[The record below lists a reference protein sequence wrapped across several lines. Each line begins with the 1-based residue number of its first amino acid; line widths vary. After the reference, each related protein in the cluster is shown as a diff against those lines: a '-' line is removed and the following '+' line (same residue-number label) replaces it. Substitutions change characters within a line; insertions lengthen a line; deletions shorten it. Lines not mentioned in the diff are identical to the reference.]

1 VVGEHSLALLERRLL
16 GSGGFRSS
24 LGHWWGYFG
33 GTNKLLLVLRFRVLK
48 FGEELLL
55 LPDQDLLPSP
65 ALLARNDEETGD
77 FFLLRTSTSR
87 PRIFRERYF
96 NTQHSLIRK
105 NRENCDF
112 AIALEYYSFK
122 VIH

>member
-55 LPDQDLLPSP
+55 LPDLEEEKLGLTNERQERREMNQKEDVDGCSP
-65 ALLARNDEETGD
+65 GSPPLSCSARQERRGD
-77 FFLLRTSTSR
+77 GRFLSFTHEHESS
-87 PRIFRERYF
+87 
-96 NTQHSLIRK
+96 K
-105 NRENCDF
+105 N
-112 AIALEYYSFK
+112 L
-122 VIH
+122 